1 MKKWIWISLIWLS
14 LATWQLSD
22 VKAENFIEKNKLGI
36 QEDTIKSNLY
46 KNLSKSNSDTI
57 SFQWDIES
65 MTLVPID
72 ARLITDAALSY
83 FDEEVKLYSLKWEE
97 RKQVETILMEYL
109 SSHPILKKSSDWKIW
124 FVIDDKKEFAKTVK
138 NLANTLF
145 DWMPKVIRDIAVF
158 LVFWWNEGLQKKLDN
173 LDSTVMD
180 LSLRQYRD
188 IVFDYFWWIVKRI
201 CSSVNWKMTIRDYYN
216 SVHKY
221 YPNKNH
227 NQLLNEL
234 NKTWQLDNNMTTLKY
249 PFKK

>member
-1 MKKWIWISLIWLS
+1 MKKWIWLSLLWLS
-14 LATWQLSD
+14 LTTWPISAMKTD
-22 VKAENFIEKNKLGI
+22 NFIEKNKIEI
-36 QEDTIKSNLY
+36 QEDSTKY
-46 KNLSKSNSDTI
+46 KLFNSLNNQSEQTTL
-57 SFQWDIES
+57 QWDIES
-65 MTLVPID
+65 LALVPID
-72 ARLITDAALSY
+72 ARIVTDAALSY

-109 SSHPILKKSSDWKIW
+109 SSHPVLQKNINWEILFI
-124 FVIDDKKEFAKTVK
+124 IDDKKEFAKTIK

-173 LDSTVMD
+173 LDSTVMN
-180 LSLRQYRD
+180 LSLKQYKD

-201 CSSVNWKMTIRDYYN
+201 CSSVGWKMTVRNYYN

-234 NKTWQLDNNMTTLKY
+234 NKTWQLDDNMIVLKY
-249 PFKK
+249 PFKR